1 MNSSVHKTINKLA
14 RIFAVFLIVSI
25 ICGIVNVCFGV
36 FGDIFDYHDKDN
48 SSASE
53 QMQEFADK
61 GEFARLKLDLE
72 AIDVKIISGE
82 KFSYSTNNK
91 YITASETPNGVS
103 IIEQKHNLNKTAK
116 TKLTITLPENAVY
129 SEFLLDSG
137 AGNVE
142 IEALRANVIDLELGA
157 GNISIN
163 DMNVA
168 SAADID
174 TGAGSFTINNG
185 KINNL
190 DMECGVGRVEI
201 NAELTG
207 FCEIDCG
214 VGELNLNIR
223 GNADDY
229 CINVDKGL
237 GDVTING
244 QSVGDNT
251 TVGNGF
257 NRIKLSGG
265 IGSISVSFSSA
276 D

>member
-1 MNSSVHKTINKLA
+1 MINTKEN
-14 RIFAVFLIVSI
+14 
-25 ICGIVNVCFGV
+25 C
-36 FGDIFDYHDKDN
+36 
-48 SSASE
+48 
-53 QMQEFADK
+53 
-61 GEFARLKLDLE
+61 
-72 AIDVKIISGE
+72 GE